1 MGVDDRIEV
10 KARRR
15 DQSLRGVNFEGVV
28 IRGREEGLGVERI
41 EGQVCDAEFVRR
53 GGRRPEG
60 ALVSRGFPL

>member
-15 DQSLRGVNFEGVV
+15 DQSVRRIDFEGVV

-41 EGQVCDAEFVRR
+41 KGQMCDAEFVRR
-53 GGRRPEG
+53 SGRRPEG
-60 ALVSRGFPL
+60 ALVSRGVPL